1 MIEMFVVEF
10 FELIYD
16 GFYDLIIV
24 IKETSSYLFLAIGIR
39 ANSFIFKAVNILF
52 GY

>member
-10 FELIYD
+10 VELIYD

-24 IKETSSYLFLAIGIR
+24 IKEMSLHLFLAIGIR
-39 ANSFIFKAVNILF
+39 ANSFTFKLC
-52 GY
+52 